1 VPLGELADTANI
13 GTLGAFVIACIGV
26 LVLRRTRPDLK
37 RPFKAPFGPLLPV
50 LGVLSCG
57 YLMTRLGQTT
67 WTAFA
72 IWLVIGQLIYF
83 GYSRSHSK
91 LAR

>member
-1 VPLGELADTANI
+1 MPLGELADTANI
-13 GTLGAFVIACIGV
+13 GTLGAFVIACVGV

-57 YLMTRLGQTT
+57 YLMTRPVRTPGPR
-67 WTAFA
+67 
-72 IWLVIGQLIYF
+72 
-83 GYSRSHSK
+83 SRSGW
-91 LAR
+91 